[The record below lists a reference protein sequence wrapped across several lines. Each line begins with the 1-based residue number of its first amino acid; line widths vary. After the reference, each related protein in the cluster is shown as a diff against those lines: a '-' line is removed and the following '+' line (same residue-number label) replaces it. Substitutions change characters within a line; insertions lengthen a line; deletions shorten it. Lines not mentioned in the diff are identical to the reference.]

1 MARASA
7 MDSETS
13 AHIDVRVESREGG
26 AVAFITVDNQRKLN
40 IIGRALMGEFI
51 AAIEDL
57 STRDDLRAVVVSGA
71 GERAWIG
78 GANILEMAELD
89 PESGRDFIT
98 LLHRVCRA
106 VRDCPVPVIAA
117 IRGYALGAGLEIA
130 AACDLR
136 IAATDAIFGM
146 PEVKVG
152 IPSVIEAALLPTLI
166 GWGRT
171 RELLLFGA
179 NIDAR
184 QAHDWGLVQRLVE
197 PNALD
202 EAVEDYL
209 RALFATG
216 PKAIRIQKKLIR
228 KWEDLTVSDAI
239 GAGIDA
245 FASSWESDEPRR
257 LMRDF
262 RDRRSR

>member
-1 MARASA
+1 

-13 AHIDVRVESREGG
+13 PHIGVRLDSREGG
-26 AVAFITVDNQRKLN
+26 AIAFVTVDNQRKLN
-40 IIGRALMGEFI
+40 IIGRAMMRDFI

-57 STRDDLRAVVVSGA
+57 GRRDDLRAVVISGA

-89 PESGRDFIT
+89 PKSSREFIT
-98 LLHRVCRA
+98 LLHQVCRA
-106 VRDCPVPVIAA
+106 VRHCPVPVIAA

-136 IAATDAIFGM
+136 IAASDAVFGM

-171 RELLLFGA
+171 RALLMFGET
-179 NIDAR
+179 IDAR
-184 QAHDWGLVQRLVE
+184 KAQDWGLVQRVVE
-197 PNALD
+197 PNALYD
-202 EAVEDYL
+202 VVEEYL

-216 PKAIRIQKKLIR
+216 PKAIRLQKELIR
-228 KWEDLTVSDAI
+228 KWEDLSISEAI
-239 GAGIDA
+239 RAGIGA
-245 FASSWESDEPRR
+245 FASSFESDEPRR
-257 LMRDF
+257 LMQAF
-262 RDRRSR
+262 RERRSR

>member
-1 MARASA
+1 

-13 AHIDVRVESREGG
+13 PRIDVRLDSRDGG
-26 AVAFITVDNQRKLN
+26 SVAFVTVENRRKLN
-40 IIGRALMGEFI
+40 VLGRALMREFI
-51 AAIEDL
+51 GALEEL
-57 STRDDLRAVVVSGA
+57 SARDDVRAVVISGT

-89 PESGRDFIT
+89 AKTARDFIT
-98 LLHRVCRA
+98 LLHHACRA
-106 VRDCPVPVIAA
+106 VRDFPVPVIAS
-117 IRGYALGAGLEIA
+117 IRGYALGGGLELA

-171 RELLLFGA
+171 RELLLFGE
-179 NIDAR
+179 NIDA
-184 QAHDWGLVQRLVE
+184 QKAHEWGLVQSVVE
-197 PNALD
+197 PHMLD
-202 EAVEDYL
+202 RTVEKYL

-216 PKAIRIQKKLIR
+216 PEAIRIQKKLIR
-228 KWEDLTVSDAI
+228 RWEDLPLSDAI
-239 GAGIDA
+239 QAGVDA
-245 FASSWESDEPRR
+245 FVGSWGTDEPRR
-257 LMRDF
+257 LMQAF
-262 RDRRSR
+262 RDRRSRKPE

>member
-1 MARASA
+1 

-13 AHIDVRVESREGG
+13 PHIGVRLDSREGG
-26 AVAFITVDNQRKLN
+26 AVAFVTVDNQRKLN
-40 IIGRALMGEFI
+40 IIGRALMRDFI

-57 STRDDLRAVVVSGA
+57 GRRDDLRAVVISGA

-89 PESGRDFIT
+89 SKSSREFIT
-98 LLHRVCRA
+98 LLHQVCRA
-106 VRDCPVPVIAA
+106 VRHCPVPVIAA

-136 IAATDAIFGM
+136 IAASDAVFGM

-152 IPSVIEAALLPTLI
+152 IPSVIEAALLPSLI

-171 RELLLFGA
+171 RELLMFGET
-179 NIDAR
+179 IDAR
-184 QAHDWGLVQRLVE
+184 KAQDWGLVQRVVE
-197 PNALD
+197 PNALYD
-202 EAVEDYL
+202 VVEEYL

-216 PKAIRIQKKLIR
+216 PKAIRIQKELIR

-239 GAGIDA
+239 RAGIDA

-257 LMRDF
+257 LMQAF
-262 RDRRSR
+262 RERRSR

>member
-1 MARASA
+1 

-13 AHIDVRVESREGG
+13 PHIGVRLDSREGG
-26 AVAFITVDNQRKLN
+26 AVAFVTVDNQRKLN
-40 IIGRALMGEFI
+40 IIGRALMRDFI
-51 AAIEDL
+51 AAVEDL
-57 STRDDLRAVVVSGA
+57 GRRDDLRAVVISGA

-89 PESGRDFIT
+89 PKSSREFIT
-98 LLHRVCRA
+98 LLHQVCRA

-152 IPSVIEAALLPTLI
+152 IPSVIEAALLPSLI

-171 RELLLFGA
+171 RELLMFGET
-179 NIDAR
+179 IDAR
-184 QAHDWGLVQRLVE
+184 KAQDWGLVQRVVE
-197 PNALD
+197 SNALYD
-202 EAVEDYL
+202 VVEEYL

-216 PKAIRIQKKLIR
+216 PKAIRIQKELIR

-239 GAGIDA
+239 RAGIDA
-245 FASSWESDEPRR
+245 FASSFESDEPRR
-257 LMRDF
+257 LMQAF
-262 RDRRSR
+262 RERRSR

>member
-1 MARASA
+1 

-13 AHIDVRVESREGG
+13 PHIGVRLDSREGG
-26 AVAFITVDNQRKLN
+26 AVAFVTVDNQRKLN
-40 IIGRALMGEFI
+40 VIGRALMRDFI

-57 STRDDLRAVVVSGA
+57 GRRDDLRAVVISGA

-89 PESGRDFIT
+89 SKSSRDFIT
-98 LLHRVCRA
+98 LLHQVCRA
-106 VRDCPVPVIAA
+106 VRHCPVPVIAA

-136 IAATDAIFGM
+136 IAASDAVFGM

-152 IPSVIEAALLPTLI
+152 IPSVIEAALLPSLI

-171 RELLLFGA
+171 RELLMFGET
-179 NIDAR
+179 IDAR
-184 QAHDWGLVQRLVE
+184 KAQDWGLVQRVVE
-197 PNALD
+197 PNALYD
-202 EAVEDYL
+202 VVEEYL

-216 PKAIRIQKKLIR
+216 PKAIRIQKELIR
-228 KWEDLTVSDAI
+228 KWEDLTVSGAI
-239 GAGIDA
+239 RAGIDA
-245 FASSWESDEPRR
+245 FASSFESDEPRR
-257 LMRDF
+257 LMQAF
-262 RDRRSR
+262 RERRSR

>member
-1 MARASA
+1 MT
-7 MDSETS
+7 SETS
-13 AHIDVRVESREGG
+13 PRIDTRVESRDGG
-26 AVAFITVDNQRKLN
+26 EVGFITVDNRRKLN
-40 IIGRALMGEFI
+40 ILGRALMRDFI
-51 AAIEDL
+51 GAMEELGAR
-57 STRDDLRAVVVSGA
+57 TDLRAIVIKGA

-89 PESGRDFIT
+89 AQSARAFIT
-98 LLHRVCRA
+98 LLHHACRA

-117 IRGYALGAGLEIA
+117 IRGYTLGAGLELA

-136 IAATDAIFGM
+136 IAASDAIFGM

-171 RELLLFGA
+171 RELLLFGD

-184 QAHDWGLVQRLVE
+184 KAYEQGLIERLVE
-197 PNALD
+197 PTALD
-202 EAVEDYL
+202 EAVESAL
-209 RALFATG
+209 LSLFATG
-216 PKAIRIQKKLIR
+216 PQAIRIQKKLIR
-228 KWEDLTVSDAI
+228 KWEDLRISDAI
-239 GAGIDA
+239 QAGVDA
-245 FASSWESDEPRR
+245 FASSFESDEPRR
-257 LMRDF
+257 LMQAF

>member
-1 MARASA
+1 

-13 AHIDVRVESREGG
+13 PHIGVRLDSRERGV
-26 AVAFITVDNQRKLN
+26 VAFVTLDNQRKLN
-40 IIGRALMGEFI
+40 VVGRALMRDFI

-57 STRDDLRAVVVSGA
+57 GRRDDLRAVVISGA

-89 PESGRDFIT
+89 PESSREFIT
-98 LLHRVCRA
+98 LLHQVCRA

-136 IAATDAIFGM
+136 VAASDAVFGM

-171 RELLLFGA
+171 RELLLFGET
-179 NIDAR
+179 IDAR
-184 QAHDWGLVQRLVE
+184 KAQDWGLVQRVVE
-197 PNALD
+197 PNALYD
-202 EAVEDYL
+202 VVEENL
-209 RALFATG
+209 GALFATG
-216 PKAIRIQKKLIR
+216 PKAIRIQKELIR

-239 GAGIDA
+239 RAGIDA
-245 FASSWESDEPRR
+245 FASSWESDEPHR
-257 LMRDF
+257 LMQAF
-262 RDRRSR
+262 RERRSR

>member
-1 MARASA
+1 

-13 AHIDVRVESREGG
+13 PHIGVRLDSREGG
-26 AVAFITVDNQRKLN
+26 AVAFVTVDNQRKLN
-40 IIGRALMGEFI
+40 IIGRALMRDFI
-51 AAIEDL
+51 AAVEDL
-57 STRDDLRAVVVSGA
+57 GRRDDLRAVVISGA

-89 PESGRDFIT
+89 SKSSREFIT
-98 LLHRVCRA
+98 LLHQVCRA

-152 IPSVIEAALLPTLI
+152 IPSVIEAALLPSLI

-171 RELLLFGA
+171 RELLMFGET
-179 NIDAR
+179 IDAR
-184 QAHDWGLVQRLVE
+184 KAQDWGLVQRVVE
-197 PNALD
+197 PNALYD
-202 EAVEDYL
+202 VVEEYL

-216 PKAIRIQKKLIR
+216 PKAIRIQKELIR
-228 KWEDLTVSDAI
+228 KWEDLTVSEAI
-239 GAGIDA
+239 RAGIDA
-245 FASSWESDEPRR
+245 FASSFESDEPRR
-257 LMRDF
+257 LMQAF
-262 RDRRSR
+262 RERRSR

>member
-1 MARASA
+1 MR
-7 MDSETS
+7 D
-13 AHIDVRVESREGG
+13 
-26 AVAFITVDNQRKLN
+26 
-40 IIGRALMGEFI
+40 FI

-57 STRDDLRAVVVSGA
+57 GRRDDLRAVVISGA

-89 PESGRDFIT
+89 SKSSREFIT
-98 LLHRVCRA
+98 LLHQVCRA
-106 VRDCPVPVIAA
+106 VRHCPVPVIAA

-136 IAATDAIFGM
+136 IAASDAVFGM

-152 IPSVIEAALLPTLI
+152 IPSVIEAALLPSLI

-171 RELLLFGA
+171 RELLMFGET
-179 NIDAR
+179 IDAR
-184 QAHDWGLVQRLVE
+184 KAQDWGLVQRVVE
-197 PNALD
+197 PNALYD
-202 EAVEDYL
+202 VVEEYL

-216 PKAIRIQKKLIR
+216 PKAIRIQKELIR

-239 GAGIDA
+239 RAGIDA

-257 LMRDF
+257 LMQAF
-262 RDRRSR
+262 RERRSR